1 VDFPWQW
8 QVALGALALAL
19 LASAVTDLRNR
30 RILNAVTFPALVI
43 ELSMFFWLGGVPLL
57 TEACIG
63 GLVCTL
69 PLFVAML
76 KGWMGA
82 GDVKLMALCGVV
94 AGAWAGWGFSLVVLA
109 YVSVAGGIEALV
121 FIVAAR
127 LRGLER
133 PKYVPYGLA
142 IAAGAA
148 AAFVF
153 GAPGG

>member
-1 VDFPWQW
+1 
-8 QVALGALALAL
+8 
-19 LASAVTDLRNR
+19 
-30 RILNAVTFPALVI
+30 
-43 ELSMFFWLGGVPLL
+43 
-57 TEACIG
+57 
-63 GLVCTL
+63 
-69 PLFVAML
+69 LFVAML

-82 GDVKLMALCGVV
+82 GDVKLMALCGAV

-127 LRGLER
+127 LRGLDR

-153 GAPGG
+153 GAPGGCPIVPLSFFCIGWRHPMRPPILVAVLVAGAPALAQAEGGTIGRGVGQQKVIQVGSGARVAIGE